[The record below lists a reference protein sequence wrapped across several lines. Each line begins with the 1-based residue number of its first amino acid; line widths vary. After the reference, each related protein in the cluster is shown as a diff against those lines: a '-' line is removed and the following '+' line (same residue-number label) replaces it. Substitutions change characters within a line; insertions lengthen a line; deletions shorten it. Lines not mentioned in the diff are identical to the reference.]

1 MASVY
6 IYMLNADDTQ
16 IYLSFDPSSK
26 LSDINL
32 SLSNCFEEIKEWMI
46 QNYLKLNDDKT
57 EIMVINNQHSPKPT
71 IPSFN
76 FGTIDILCKDS
87 TKNLGFVFDDN
98 MTLDKQINNVT
109 RLCYINLRNL
119 GRIGSKLSKPL
130 KVQLTF
136 ILVYSPY

>member
-46 QNYLKLNDDKT
+46 QNYLKLNDDKN
-57 EIMVINNQHSPKPT
+57 MNAQVI
-71 IPSFN
+71 I
-76 FGTIDILCKDS
+76 C
-87 TKNLGFVFDDN
+87 
-98 MTLDKQINNVT
+98 
-109 RLCYINLRNL
+109 
-119 GRIGSKLSKPL
+119 
-130 KVQLTF
+130 
-136 ILVYSPY
+136 